1 MNAQIRGRPGPRAM
15 RWADGAVVALATAL
29 SVQEAALGNGAR
41 YGSVWVALA
50 VTAGLSLAVRHRW
63 PSAVAVLTAAVAGL
77 AGLVL
82 PLLVALFHLASRG
95 RPRAA
100 GCAVLLAVTVNAAAL
115 ALHLG
120 PAPHLWE
127 TRSYGPVLLPVLA
140 VVLGLWTGGKRRL
153 VEALDAR
160 VEHLRTERMLR
171 ERSARLA
178 ERAAIAAEM
187 HDVLAHRLSL
197 IALHTG
203 VLATRKEA
211 LPERVADRVGLL
223 RTAATDALTDLRDV
237 LGALR
242 DPDSGQEGSQDGDPR
257 CGPDSGPACGP
268 DSGPACGDG
277 ARAGGAEG
285 PALRDPAD
293 VVAEAQAAGQRITA
307 ALDEAPERAP
317 AAHRLAVL
325 RIVQEALTNARKHAP
340 ESAVRI
346 AVGYGPPV
354 TLVEAVNGTGPS
366 FGPLRLPPSGYGL
379 VGLRER
385 VEALGGELSAGPHE
399 GPGGEECWR
408 LAARVPHVLPSV
420 PAPRGGHGERGRSE

>member
-1 MNAQIRGRPGPRAM
+1 MDAQIRGRPGPRAT

-63 PSAVAVLTAAVAGL
+63 PSAVAALTGAVAGL

-82 PLLVALFHLASRG
+82 PLLVALSHLASRG

-100 GCAVLLAVTVNAAAL
+100 GCAVLFAVTVNAAAL

-223 RTAATDALTDLRDV
+223 RTAATEALTDLRDV

-242 DPDSGQEGSQDGDPR
+242 DPDTGHDGDQY
-257 CGPDSGPACGP
+257 CGA

-277 ARAGGAEG
+277 ARGGGAEG

-293 VVAEAQAAGQRITA
+293 VVAEARAAGQRVTA
-307 ALDEAPERAP
+307 VLDEAPARAP

-354 TLVEAVNGTGPS
+354 TLVEAVNGTGPAS
-366 FGPLRLPPSGYGL
+366 GPLRLPPSGYGL

-399 GPGGEECWR
+399 APGGETCWR
-408 LAARVPHVLPSV
+408 LVARIPHS
-420 PAPRGGHGERGRSE
+420 ERGRSE

>member
-1 MNAQIRGRPGPRAM
+1 MNAHILDRPGPLGRRAA
-15 RWADGAVVALATAL
+15 WWVDGALVALTTAV
-29 SVQEAALGNGAR
+29 SVQEAALIDGAR
-41 YGSVWVALA
+41 YGTFWVALA
-50 VTAGLSLAVRHRW
+50 AAAGLSLAVRRRW
-63 PSAVAVLTAAVAGL
+63 PSAAAALTAAAAGL

-82 PLLVALFHLASRG
+82 PLLVVLFHLAARG
-95 RPRAA
+95 RARAA
-100 GCAVLLAVTVNAAAL
+100 GWAVLATVAVNSAAL
-115 ALHLG
+115 VLQVK
-120 PAPHLWE
+120 PAPHLWDA
-127 TRSYGPVLLPVLA
+127 RSYGPVLLLVTA
-140 VVLGLWTGGKRRL
+140 VALGLWTGGKRRL
-153 VEALDAR
+153 VAALDAR
-160 VEHLRTERMLR
+160 VEHLRTERLLR

-242 DPDSGQEGSQDGDPR
+242 EPDGGPDGDP
-257 CGPDSGPACGP
+257 GSVPV
-268 DSGPACGDG
+268 
-277 ARAGGAEG
+277 RAAQPVPGQ
-285 PALRDPAD
+285 PALRQVTD
-293 VVAEAQAAGQRITA
+293 VVAEARAAGQRVTA
-307 ALDEAPERAP
+307 ELDGAAARAP

-340 ESAVRI
+340 ASPMRI
-346 AVGYGPPV
+346 AVRYGPPV
-354 TLVEAVNGTGPS
+354 TLVEAVNATGPAS
-366 FGPLRLPPSGYGL
+366 RPLRLPPSGYGL

-399 GPGGEECWR
+399 APGGEACWR
-408 LAARVPHVLPSV
+408 LAVRIPHALPY
-420 PAPRGGHGERGRSE
+420 PPGPDD